1 MVANNTEINITQD
14 DYAELLRGEIAVN
27 TNLKLQVAALKR
39 TVIELQEIN
48 NASTSKDKKAT
59 QAIYRI

>member
-1 MVANNTEINITQD
+1 MVANNTEINIIQD
-14 DYAELLRGEIAVN
+14 DYAELLRVEIAVN
-27 TNLKLQVAALKR
+27 TNLKLQVSALKR

-59 QAIYRI
+59 

>member
-14 DYAELLRGEIAVN
+14 DYAELLRVEIASN
-27 TNLKLQVAALKR
+27 TNLRLQVAALKR
-39 TVIELQEIN
+39 TVIELQEIK

-59 QAIYRI
+59 

>member
-1 MVANNTEINITQD
+1 MVANNTEINITQED
-14 DYAELLRGEIAVN
+14 IAEELRRVMFEN
-27 TNLKLQVAALKR
+27 TNLRLQNTTLKR

-59 QAIYRI
+59 

>member
-14 DYAELLRGEIAVN
+14 DYADLLRVEIAVN
-27 TNLKLQVAALKR
+27 TNLKLQVSALKR

-48 NASTSKDKKAT
+48 NADTSKDKKAT
-59 QAIYRI
+59 

>member
-14 DYAELLRGEIAVN
+14 DYAELLRVEIAVN
-27 TNLKLQVAALKR
+27 TNLKLQVSALKR

-48 NASTSKDKKAT
+48 NADTSKDKKAT
-59 QAIYRI
+59 

>member
-1 MVANNTEINITQD
+1 MTMSNTEINITQD
-14 DYAELLRGEIAVN
+14 DYAELLRAEIATN
-27 TNLKLQVAALKR
+27 TNLKLQVSALKR
-39 TVIELQEIN
+39 TVIELQEYK

>member
-14 DYAELLRGEIAVN
+14 DYADLLRVEIAVN
-27 TNLKLQVAALKR
+27 TNLKLQVSALKR
-39 TVIELQEIN
+39 TVIELQESN

-59 QAIYRI
+59 

>member
-14 DYAELLRGEIAVN
+14 DYAELLRVEIATN
-27 TNLKLQVAALKR
+27 TNLKLQVSALKR
-39 TVIELQEIN
+39 TVIELQEYK

-59 QAIYRI
+59 

>member
-1 MVANNTEINITQD
+1 MVVNNTEINMTQD
-14 DYAELLRGEIAVN
+14 DYAELLRVEIATN
-27 TNLKLQVAALKR
+27 TNLKLQVSALKR

-59 QAIYRI
+59 

>member
-14 DYAELLRGEIAVN
+14 DYAELLRVEIAVN

-39 TVIELQEIN
+39 TVIELQEIK

-59 QAIYRI
+59 

>member
-39 TVIELQEIN
+39 TVKELQEIN
-48 NASTSKDKKAT
+48 NADTSKDKET
-59 QAIYRI
+59 T

>member
-14 DYAELLRGEIAVN
+14 DYAELLRVEIATN
-27 TNLKLQVAALKR
+27 TNLKLQVSALKR
-39 TVIELQEIN
+39 TVIELQESN

-59 QAIYRI
+59 

>member
-14 DYAELLRGEIAVN
+14 DYAELLRVEIAVN
-27 TNLKLQVAALKR
+27 TNLKLQVSALKR

-48 NASTSKDKKAT
+48 NADTSKDKET
-59 QAIYRI
+59 T

>member
-1 MVANNTEINITQD
+1 MVVNNTEINITQD

-27 TNLKLQVAALKR
+27 TNLKLQVSALKR
-39 TVIELQEIN
+39 TVIELQEYK

-59 QAIYRI
+59 